1 MADVFDVLIV
11 GGGAAGYTAGLFAA
25 RDRCRALLI
34 EKFTAGGQVLN
45 CEHITNFPG
54 FPQGVAG
61 YTLGPALQEQATAAG
76 LQVAMVRWF
85 RNTLN
90 DAMLEFGCELLSENP
105 EAAAA
110 APENGP
116 ESSLLPVLVLP
127 EEADADPGAPPPQ
140 LAAPAGAFELEQA
153 VSLRRGSATGFAVL
167 TKLVEQ
173 GPGFDLY
180 EFVPVS

>member
-1 MADVFDVLIV
+1 
-11 GGGAAGYTAGLFAA
+11 
-25 RDRCRALLI
+25 
-34 EKFTAGGQVLN
+34 
-45 CEHITNFPG
+45 
-54 FPQGVAG
+54 
-61 YTLGPALQEQATAAG
+61 
-76 LQVAMVRWF
+76 MVRWF

-90 DAMLEFGCELLSENP
+90 DAMLEFGCELLSERP

-110 APENGP
+110 APENAP
-116 ESSLLPVLVLP
+116 DSSLLPVLVLP
-127 EEADADPGAPPPQ
+127 EEETADASSPPPQ

-153 VSLRRGSATGFAVL
+153 VSLRRGGGTRGFAVL